1 MTKLTRKQFASELGV
16 THQRVTAMVKQGL
29 PLNTD
34 GTLSASIAWKWYTEN
49 VDPSRRKSSRDDTG
63 NASRRELEK
72 LKVERERLALEK
84 DRGEVIDRAEIHK
97 ALFERARGER
107 DAWIAWSSRM
117 ASELAAEIGCEP
129 GEIFATLDREIRAHL
144 DQLSKK
150 TTREL
155 THD

>member
-1 MTKLTRKQFASELGV
+1 MTKLTRKQFAAELGV

-29 PLNTD
+29 PLNAD
-34 GTLSASIAWKWYTEN
+34 GTLSAKAARKWYAEN
-49 VDPSRRKSSRDDTG
+49 VNPSRRKSNRDDTG

-72 LKVERERLALEK
+72 LKVERERLALKK
-84 DRGEVIDRAEIHK
+84 DSGEVIDRAEIRK

-107 DAWIAWSSRM
+107 DSWIAWSSRM
-117 ASELAAEIGCEP
+117 ASELAAEIGCDP
-129 GEIFATLDREIRAHL
+129 GELFATLDREVRAHL

-150 TTREL
+150 KTRGL